1 MKISDK
7 MKKTTAIA
15 HSNIALI
22 KYWGKS
28 NQKLN
33 IPAVDSISITL
44 KELYTRTSLSFSK
57 KLENDTLILDKKPA
71 NEKQRKRIS
80 YLLDLIRYKKKIDFP
95 VEVISENNFPTGA
108 GLASS
113 ASGFAA
119 LAIAASHAAGLNLTP
134 FELSELARQGSGSA
148 ARSIFGGF
156 VHMHRGDDKSGMD
169 AVAEQL
175 YDENYWDLRLVILV
189 TSTKEKE
196 IGSTEGMNLT
206 AKTSP
211 YYIRWVQSTAGD
223 IGEMKNAIV
232 KKDFEKVGEL
242 SELSCLK
249 MHALAMSANPGII
262 YWNEHTVKII
272 NEIRALRKKGLGVF
286 FTIDAGPQV
295 KVLCLPSDVNKV
307 QNEFKNMA
315 GIKQTISTSIGPSAY
330 IVGEDK

>member
-1 MKISDK
+1 
-7 MKKTTAIA
+7 MKKTTAVA

-28 NQKLN
+28 NQQLN
-33 IPAVDSISITL
+33 ISAVDSISITL
-44 KELYTRTSLSFSK
+44 KELYTKTTISESKESDNNSFF
-57 KLENDTLILDKKPA
+57 LDNKPA
-71 NEKQRKRIS
+71 NEMQLDKVLKFLKLINQKKEFSTAFRI
-80 YLLDLIRYKKKIDFP
+80 D
-95 VEVISENNFPTGA
+95 SENNFPTGA

-119 LAIAASHAAGLNLTP
+119 LTLAATHAAGLK
-134 FELSELARQGSGSA
+134 LSKSQLSVLARQGSGSA

-156 VHMHRGDDKSGMD
+156 VHMHRGKDKNGKD

-175 YDENYWDLRLVILV
+175 YDENYWDLRLIILV
-189 TSTKEKE
+189 TSTKEKD

-211 YYIRWVQSTAGD
+211 YYDSWIQSTNND

-232 KKDFEKVGEL
+232 KKDFDKVGEL
-242 SELSCLK
+242 AEFSCLK

-262 YWNEHTVKII
+262 YWNENTVKLI
-272 NEIRALRKKGLGVF
+272 NKVRELRKKGFGVF

-295 KVLCLPSDVNKV
+295 KVLCLPSDVEKV
-307 QNEFKNMA
+307 QKDFENVS
-315 GIKQTISTSIGPSAY
+315 GIQQIITTSIGPSAY
-330 IVGEDK
+330 IIGENN

>member
-1 MKISDK
+1 
-7 MKKTTAIA
+7 
-15 HSNIALI
+15 
-22 KYWGKS
+22 
-28 NQKLN
+28 LN

-44 KELYTRTSLSFSK
+44 KKLKTKTSITESEQLK
-57 KLENDTLILDKKPA
+57 NDTFLLDKKPA
-71 NEKQRKRIS
+71 NEKQTKRVS
-80 YLLDLIRYKKKIDFP
+80 EFLQLIRHKQDFNTPFKI
-95 VEVISENNFPTGA
+95 VSENNFPTAA

-119 LAIAASHAAGLNLTP
+119 LALAASHAAGLDLTS

-156 VHMHRGDDKSGMD
+156 VHMHRGAEKSGMD

-175 YDENYWDLRLVILV
+175 FDENYWDLRLLILV
-189 TSTKEKE
+189 TSTQEKE

-211 YYIRWVQSTAGD
+211 YYTRWVQSTVGD

-242 SELSCLK
+242 SEFSCLK

-262 YWNEHTVKII
+262 YWNEHTLKII
-272 NEIRALRKKGLGVF
+272 NKIRALRKNGLGVF

-295 KVLCLPSDVNKV
+295 KVLCLPSDVKKV
-307 QNEFKNMA
+307 QNEFANIE
-315 GIKQTISTSIGPSAY
+315 GIQRMISTSIGPSAY
-330 IVGEDK
+330 IAGEDK

>member
-1 MKISDK
+1 MKNTI
-7 MKKTTAIA
+7 AIA

-44 KELYTRTSLSFSK
+44 KELTTKTSINISE
-57 KLENDTLILDKKPA
+57 KLKSDTFLLDKKSA
-71 NEKQRKRIS
+71 NEKQKKRVVKF
-80 YLLDLIRYKKKIDFP
+80 LELIRHKQKFNSPLEI
-95 VEVISENNFPTGA
+95 ISENNFPTGA

-119 LAIAASHAAGLNLTP
+119 LALAASNAVGLDLTP

-175 YDENYWDLRLVILV
+175 YDENYWDLRLLILI

-211 YYIRWVQSTAGD
+211 YYRQWVQSTVDD
-223 IGEMKNAIV
+223 ISEMTDAIV
-232 KKDFEKVGEL
+232 KKDFEKVGEFA
-242 SELSCLK
+242 EFSCLK

-262 YWNEHTVKII
+262 YWNKHTMELI
-272 NEIRALRKKGLGVF
+272 NKVRAMRKKGFGVF

-295 KVLCLPSDVNKV
+295 KVLCLPSDVDSV

-315 GIKQTISTSIGPSAY
+315 SVKQIIPTAIGPSAY
-330 IVGEDK
+330 IVGENP